1 MKRQWS
7 YAFCLVPTAL
17 TVVGNVWGGY
27 WAAANV
33 LFIVGFLGGLEWLA
47 SRIKTNEAAAA
58 AFLPN
63 LWLWMALPACTMAI
77 GSLLWGVYSGILTGG
92 YMAWAVVSTA
102 FHTGAMGIVAAHEFI
117 HRSQKQE
124 VNAGKYLLFLALNP
138 YFFVDHLR
146 VHHRYVGTSRDHA
159 TARFGENFYAFL
171 VRSIGGQLRE
181 ALAIEAAAAQ
191 KAGKAAYG
199 WHNYVVRQWVYQA
212 VFLLVLFVL
221 GGFWVVAAFFIQ
233 AWLANVLL
241 EYTNY
246 IEHYGI
252 LRPDNSRVAYSTSW
266 QCDTWMS
273 RFLLYD
279 LSRHADHHVHG
290 ARPYHELRSFEQA
303 PELPGGYASL
313 ILPALLPPWWFKLIH
328 PRLLAEQKR
337 LESFYLLTSSNSTS
351 KTKVL

>member
-17 TVVGNVWGGY
+17 TVAGNLMGGH
-27 WAAANV
+27 WASMNV
-33 LFIVGFLGGLEWLA
+33 AFIVLLLGGLEWVA
-47 SRIKTNEAAAA
+47 ARIKTNETAPDVT
-58 AFLPN
+58 LPD
-63 LWLWMALPACTMAI
+63 LWLWLSLPACVMAI
-77 GSLLWGVYSGILTGG
+77 GSLLWGIHAGTLEGG
-92 YMAWAVVSTA
+92 FMVWAMVSTA

-117 HRSQKQE
+117 HRSNKHE
-124 VNAGKYLLFLALNP
+124 VNAGKFLLFLAMNP

-146 VHHRYVGTSRDHA
+146 VHHRFVGTSRDHA

-171 VRSIGGQLRE
+171 VRSIGGQFSE
-181 ALAIEAAAAQ
+181 ALSLEAKAAQ
-191 KAGKAAYG
+191 KAGKPAYS
-199 WHNYVVRQWVYQA
+199 WHNEVVRQL
-212 VFLLVLFVL
+212 VFQVILLLILFAL
-221 GGFWVVAAFFIQ
+221 GGLSVALAFLVQ

-290 ARPYHELRSFEQA
+290 ARPYHQLRSLEQA

-313 ILPALLPPWWFKLIH
+313 ILPALIPPIWFRLMH
-328 PRLLAEQKR
+328 PRLEHEKER
-337 LESFYLLTSSNSTS
+337 LNSN
-351 KTKVL
+351 

>member
-7 YAFCLVPTAL
+7 YAFCLVPTVL
-17 TVVGNVWGGY
+17 TVTGNLMGGY
-27 WAAANV
+27 WAAMNV
-33 LFIVGFLGGLEWLA
+33 AFIVALLGGLEWVA
-47 SRIKTNEAAAA
+47 ARIKTNEPAADAT
-58 AFLPN
+58 LPD
-63 LWLWMALPACTMAI
+63 LWLWLSLPACALAI
-77 GSLLWGVYSGILTGG
+77 GSLLWGVHTGILAGG

-117 HRSQKQE
+117 HRPTKRE
-124 VNAGKYLLFLALNP
+124 VNAGKSLLFLAMNA

-146 VHHRYVGTSRDHA
+146 VHHRYVGTLRDHA
-159 TARFGENFYAFL
+159 TARFGEHFYGFL
-171 VRSIGGQLRE
+171 ARSIGGQLRE
-181 ALAIEAAAAQ
+181 ALALEATAAR
-191 KAGKAAYG
+191 KSGKAAYG
-199 WHNYVVRQWVYQA
+199 WHNEVVRQ
-212 VFLLVLFVL
+212 LLLQLLAIVLLYFL
-221 GGFWVVAAFFIQ
+221 GGFWVALAFFAQ

-290 ARPYHELRSFEQA
+290 ARPYHQLRSFEQA

-313 ILPALLPPWWFKLIH
+313 ILPALIPPWWFKLMH
-328 PRLLAEQKR
+328 PRLEHEKER
-337 LESFYLLTSSNSTS
+337 LNSN
-351 KTKVL
+351 

>member
-1 MKRQWS
+1 MNRQWS

-17 TVVGNVWGGY
+17 TVTGNLLGGF

-33 LFIVGFLGGLEWLA
+33 IFIVGLLGSLEWLA
-47 SRIKTNEAAAA
+47 SRIKNNAPAPEAG
-58 AFLPN
+58 LPN
-63 LWLWMALPACTMAI
+63 LWLWLALPACTLAI
-77 GSLLWGVYSGILTGG
+77 GSLLWGVYLGVLTGG
-92 YMAWAVVSTA
+92 VMAWAVVSTA

-117 HRSQKQE
+117 HRSKKQE
-124 VNAGKYLLFLALNP
+124 VNAGKYLLFLAMNP

-146 VHHRYVGTSRDHA
+146 VHHRFVGTSRDHA
-159 TARFGENFYAFL
+159 TARYGENFYAFL
-171 VRSIGGQLRE
+171 VRSIGGQFSE
-181 ALAIEAAAAQ
+181 ALAIEAEAGR
-191 KAGKAAYG
+191 KTGKAVYG
-199 WHNYVVRQWVYQA
+199 WHNYVVRQLLYQA
-212 VFLLVLFVL
+212 VLLLVLYVV
-221 GGFWVVAAFFIQ
+221 GGFWVVMAFFIQ

-252 LRPDNSRVAYSTSW
+252 LRPENSRVSYSTSW

-313 ILPALLPPWWFKLIH
+313 ILPALVPPLWFKLMH
-328 PRLLAEQKR
+328 PRLERELQRME
-337 LESFYLLTSSNSTS
+337 TN
-351 KTKVL
+351 